1 MKHIVGEASYR
12 AHANI
17 AFIKYWG
24 TRDPDLNLPFTH
36 SLSMTLSHA
45 HTTTTVEWREGAG
58 ADEIRINGIECVGS
72 ARQRIVDH
80 LDRIRHSCSQP
91 LTARVCSRNN
101 FPTSAGIASSASGFC
116 ALTLAAH
123 AGLHGPV
130 NEQDIQP
137 LARLARLA
145 SGSACRSFY
154 GGFVQWQAGD
164 DHESSMPI
172 QLHEASHWDLL
183 DCIVVISADEKAVS
197 SQEGHGLA
205 RSSFLLPSRIEHVHR
220 TWSVAKEAVRS
231 RNLEVLGSIVETDA
245 MFMHAVMLTSRPPLV
260 YLNSDS
266 IKLIHAILTWR
277 DKDALPVYFTIDAG
291 SNIHLLCEAHLRDE
305 LLQRLGELEYVQQVI
320 VNHPGPNPI
329 QIIKHLA

>member
-1 MKHIVGEASYR
+1 MKRIVGKATYR

-24 TRDPDLNLPFTH
+24 TRDPDLNLPLTH

-58 ADEIRINGIECVGS
+58 ADEIRINGVECVGT
-72 ARQRIVDH
+72 ARQRILNH
-80 LDRIRHSCSQP
+80 LDRIRHLRSQP
-91 LTARVCSRNN
+91 LTARVCSRNS

-123 AGLHGPV
+123 AGLHGEV
-130 NEQDIQP
+130 KDRDIQP

-154 GGFVQWQAGD
+154 GGFVEWRAGD
-164 DHESSMPI
+164 DHRSSVPV
-172 QLHEASHWDLL
+172 QLHEASHWNVL
-183 DCIVVISADEKAVS
+183 DCVVVVSTDEKTVS

-205 RSSFLLPSRIEHVHR
+205 SSSFLLPSRIEYVSQA
-220 TWSVAKEAVRS
+220 WPSAKAAVRA
-231 RNLEVLGSIVETDA
+231 RDLKALGSLMETDA
-245 MFMHAVMLTSRPPLV
+245 LFMHAVMLTSRPPLL
-260 YLNSDS
+260 YLNSVS
-266 IKLIHAILTWR
+266 VELIHAVLAWR
-277 DKDALPVYFTIDAG
+277 EKDGLPVYFTADAG
-291 SNIHLLCEAHLRDE
+291 SNIHLICESHLQDE
-305 LLQRLGELEYVQQVI
+305 LFQRLSGLEYVQQVI

-329 QIIKHLA
+329 QLTEHLA